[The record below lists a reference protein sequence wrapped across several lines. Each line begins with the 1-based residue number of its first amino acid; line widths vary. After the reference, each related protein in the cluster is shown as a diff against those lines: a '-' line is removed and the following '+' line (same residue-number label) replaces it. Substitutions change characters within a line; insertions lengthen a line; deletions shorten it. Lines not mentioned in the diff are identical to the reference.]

1 MTFKPFVLHAFIF
14 CFCFWSQAQEVGDT
28 LKVGYTNAAPFII
41 EENGD
46 LQGINIWLWTKVAE
60 ELNLSYELK
69 RMDFPQMLEGLKD
82 GTVDVSIN
90 PLTKTSERSKE
101 FEFTDSFYA
110 SHSVIVVAK
119 QTSWQKI
126 KGFLGSFFQANFI
139 RGFLALFGLLLFF
152 GVLVWLFERHKNPEH
167 FRKDHK
173 GLWDGLWWSVVTLTT
188 VGYGDKAPQTR
199 LGKVTAL
206 LLMFSGLLF
215 VSGLTASIASSLTV
229 GQLASESSNFEDFKQ
244 KNVGTIRNSEA
255 EEFLKSRFFKTV
267 DTYQGVQLGLNALR
281 DDEIEAFIYDSPI
294 VRYRMKRDST
304 FQNLEVLPQ
313 KFDVQ
318 FYAFGLKPNSS
329 ALEKRISQRILE
341 IMETQE
347 WQIILSE
354 YGLSEL

>member
-1 MTFKPFVLHAFIF
+1 MARFVLPVLVFF
-14 CFCFWSQAQEVGDT
+14 SCFFNYAQEVKDT

-41 EENGD
+41 EEQGE
-46 LQGINIWLWTKVAE
+46 LQGINVWLWTRVAE
-60 ELNLSYELK
+60 DLGLPYELH
-69 RMDFPQMLEGLKD
+69 RMDFPEMLEGLTS
-82 GTVDVSIN
+82 GAVDVSIN
-90 PLTKTSERSKE
+90 PLTITSERSKE

-126 KGFLGSFFQANFI
+126 KGFLSSFFQANFI

-152 GVLVWLFERHKNPEH
+152 GILVWLFERKKNPEH
-167 FRKDHK
+167 FRRNHK

-229 GQLASESSNFEDFKQ
+229 GQLASESSNFEDFKE
-244 KNVGTIRNSEA
+244 KNVGTIKNSGA
-255 EEFLKSRFFKTV
+255 EDFLKGHFFKSVSTFG
-267 DTYQGVQLGLNALR
+267 GVQPGLTALR
-281 DDEIEAFIYDSPI
+281 DNELDAFIYDSPI

-318 FYAFGLKPNSS
+318 FYAFGLKHNST
-329 ALEKRISQRILE
+329 ALEKKISQRILE

-347 WQIILSE
+347 WQVILSE